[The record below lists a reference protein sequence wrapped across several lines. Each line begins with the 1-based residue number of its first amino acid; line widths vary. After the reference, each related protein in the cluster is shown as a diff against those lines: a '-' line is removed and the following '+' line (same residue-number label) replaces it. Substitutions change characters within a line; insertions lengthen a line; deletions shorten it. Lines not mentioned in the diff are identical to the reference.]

1 MLKIVCR
8 FIRLFS
14 FPPHQPHCGGA
25 LSVAA
30 TSTKLHGNHY
40 FHNFAGQVIFWGG
53 EGHHTPRYLR
63 RGVRRQASFG
73 F

>member
-1 MLKIVCR
+1 

-30 TSTKLHGNHY
+30 TSTKLHGNHH
-40 FHNFAGQVIFWGG
+40 FHNFAGQTTFSSIVKV
-53 EGHHTPRYLR
+53 EVTVEHTPW
-63 RGVRRQASFG
+63 VE
-73 F
+73 